1 VGPGSVGPGS
11 VGPGSSGLL
20 SSLGASGSRRASTSA
35 RITASSSS
43 PALNPSSNLR
53 YTVAR
58 NRAIGIR
65 TPRRRTSAAIAS
77 TRDNATPASSKGR
90 S

>member
-11 VGPGSSGLL
+11 VGPGSGGL
-20 SSLGASGSRRASTSA
+20 SLGASGSRRASTSA

-77 TRDNATPASSKGR
+77 TRDNAAPASSKGR